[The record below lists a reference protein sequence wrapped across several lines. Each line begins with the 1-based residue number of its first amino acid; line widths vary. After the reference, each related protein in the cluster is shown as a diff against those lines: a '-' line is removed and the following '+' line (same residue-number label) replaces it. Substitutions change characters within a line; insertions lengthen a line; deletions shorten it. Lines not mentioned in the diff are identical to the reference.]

1 MYNLFK
7 DIIGYVASGTN
18 YNYEQYILYGCIAM
32 LCISVVVTIDL
43 IYKLFLRFLPKDS
56 KQLVI
61 LQITYIL
68 FVVLF

>member
-7 DIIGYVASGTN
+7 DIIGYVASSTN

-56 KQLVI
+56 K
-61 LQITYIL
+61 
-68 FVVLF
+68 